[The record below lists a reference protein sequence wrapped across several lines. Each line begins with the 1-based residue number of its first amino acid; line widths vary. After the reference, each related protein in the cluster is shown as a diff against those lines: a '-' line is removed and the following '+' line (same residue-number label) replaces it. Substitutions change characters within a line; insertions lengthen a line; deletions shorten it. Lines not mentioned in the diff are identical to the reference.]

1 MGMAFAG
8 IVLLT
13 ALLLGSFAYLSIR
26 SAVREDIRQR
36 ILNIATL
43 AAQQVDPAQ
52 HRRILS
58 RGDEVGAEYREIKR
72 RLRAIR
78 DGVGDVRFV
87 YTLRRFSD
95 GRIRFVMDAE
105 ESGTDLSHVGDIYE
119 SASAAL
125 SLSFESPYR
134 ARVAK
139 DFDRDSWGVW
149 LSGYAPILN
158 PDGSLEAVVGVDISA
173 ARVLAYEKSHFT
185 VIAVVTVL
193 VGVFAI
199 GVALLVSKSI
209 TEPLL
214 RLERDMARIQ
224 NFDLRGQS
232 DFPSRI
238 LEVVAMRDT
247 VNNVRDGLR
256 SFRRYV
262 PADLV
267 SELIRLKKKAV
278 LDVEKRPVTVFFS
291 DIARFT
297 SLCEGMEPHRL
308 MENLGEYLK
317 GMTEIIHSGQGT
329 VDKYIG
335 DGIMAFWGA
344 PKPIENHAVLACRA
358 ALRCQ
363 AFLDGMVPTW
373 HARGIPPLL
382 TRIGVNTGEVLV
394 GNVGYEER
402 LNYTVMGDPVNVA
415 SRIEAL
421 NKLYRTRTLISE
433 STWEAVRMEMEARLL
448 GRVAVKGRDTTV
460 AVYELVGEK
469 GALPREPAEFCR
481 KFSEAMALYFERR
494 WAEAAR
500 IFEEIQRH
508 SPDDEPCRMQI
519 EECRHLLENPPPSD
533 WNGVTVMKG

>member
-87 YTLRRFSD
+87 YTLRKFSD
-95 GRIRFVMDAE
+95 GHIRFVMDAE
-105 ESGTDLSHVGDIYE
+105 ESGADLSHVGDIYE

-125 SLSFESPYR
+125 SLSFEPPYR

-193 VGVFAI
+193 VGLFAI

-224 NFDLRGQS
+224 DFDLRGQS

-373 HARGIPPLL
+373 HARDIPPLL
-382 TRIGVNTGEVLV
+382 TRIGINTGEVLV

-415 SRIEAL
+415 SRIEVL

-448 GRVAVKGRDTTV
+448 GRVAVKGRDMTV

-469 GALPREPAEFCR
+469 GALPREPSEFCR
-481 KFSEAMALYFERR
+481 KFSEAMDLYFERR

-500 IFEEIQRH
+500 LFEEIQRH
-508 SPDDEPCRMQI
+508 SPDDEPCRMRI
-519 EECRHLLENPPPSD
+519 EECRNLLKNPPPSD

>member
-8 IVLLT
+8 VVVLT
-13 ALLLGSFAYLSIR
+13 ALLLGGFAYLSIR

-36 ILNIATL
+36 ILNVATL

-52 HRRILS
+52 HRRVLS
-58 RGDEVGAEYREIKR
+58 RGDEAGAEYREIKR
-72 RLRAIR
+72 RLQAIR

-87 YTLRRFSD
+87 YTLRKAAD

-105 ESGTDLSHVGDIYE
+105 ESGADLSHVGEVYN
-119 SASAAL
+119 STSTAL
-125 SLSFESPYR
+125 SLAFDPPYH
-134 ARVAK
+134 ARVAR
-139 DFDRDSWGVW
+139 DFDHDQWGVW

-158 PDGSLEAVVGVDISA
+158 PDGSLEGVVGVDISA
-173 ARVLAYEKSHFT
+173 ARVLAYERSHLA
-185 VIAVVTVL
+185 VIAAVTVL
-193 VGVFAI
+193 VGIFAL

-214 RLERDMARIQ
+214 RLEKDMSRIQ
-224 NFDLRGQS
+224 KFDLGGQS

-238 LEVVAMRDT
+238 LEVVTMRDT

-344 PKPIENHAVLACRA
+344 PKPIENHAAQACRA

-373 HARGIPPLL
+373 RVRGIPPLF
-382 TRIGVNTGEVLV
+382 TRIGINTGEVLV

-415 SRIEAL
+415 SRLEAL
-421 NKLYRTRTLISE
+421 NKLYHTRILVSA
-433 STWEAVRMEMEARLL
+433 STWDAVHADMEARLL
-448 GRVAVKGRDTTV
+448 GKVAVKGRDTAV

-469 GALPREPAEFCR
+469 GALPREQAEFYR
-481 KFSEAMALYFERR
+481 KFSEAMALSFERR
-494 WAEAAR
+494 WTEAAR
-500 IFEEIQRH
+500 LFEEIRRL
-508 SPDDEPCRMQI
+508 SPDDEPTRMQI
-519 EECRHLLENPPPSD
+519 EECRRLLENPPPPD
-533 WNGVTVMKG
+533 WSGVTVMKG